1 MLKKVVMNFK
11 TIYWTT
17 KIYKET

>member
-1 MLKKVVMNFK
+1 MLIEQPLFE

-17 KIYKET
+17 KIYKEM